1 MSKGYEIT
9 VKEHAVAGGILV
21 ANNTEWISV
30 PELINWGILA
40 AICIQLLY
48 TLWKWRRDYKNH
60 QHRVRLRRMRLNQYK
75 KEGYS
80 EAMGED
86 SSSISR

>member
-9 VKEHAVAGGILV
+9 VKEHAAAGGILV
-21 ANNTEWISV
+21 ANNTEWITV
-30 PELINWGILA
+30 PELINWCILA

-60 QHRVRLRRMRLNQYK
+60 KHRVRLRRMRLSQHNR
-75 KEGYS
+75 EDYS
-80 EAMGED
+80 EEMGKD
-86 SSSISR
+86 GGSTCR